1 MAAGIGTVI
10 DGKYIILEQIGK
22 GGMSVVYLA
31 IDNRLNKKW
40 AVKEIKKILQSE
52 DKSAAANRLITEA
65 EFMKRLDHP
74 TLPGIVDIIES
85 EDELYVV
92 MDYIEGE
99 SLDKVL
105 KKYGAQPEEKVI
117 GWAVQ
122 LCGVLGY
129 LHSLDPPIIYRD
141 MKPANIMLKP
151 DGNIKVIDLGIARE
165 YKENSMMDTTVLG
178 TAGYAAPEQ
187 YGSRQTD
194 SRSDIYALGMTLHH
208 LITGIDPR
216 NPDYEYAPVRQW
228 VPGLSEGVEIIIDK
242 CTALL
247 PENRYQ
253 SCNELMYDL
262 ENTKWVEKRV
272 SGRRRIRVL
281 MFMLSMAM
289 AIIFTIVGISVR
301 ILEVQAINRS
311 YNKKLNISEST
322 QYEIRIKTYMEAIDI
337 IPGDTRGYIKLLQAY
352 MDNGI
357 FGDKESNI
365 FTAKYN
371 ENKDKFDT
379 DSSGYLDLSYHAGNI
394 YFYLYSGGDGAFR
407 TRILKSYPYFKIIA
421 TAANKKYKYSSI
433 SYSYYIIG
441 KFYSEYVENAA
452 TDKEPEKGVYVNL
465 INSLNDCLNNIDD
478 YKYDDASYIRLT
490 MYDEIEKLIFEYRR
504 GFASAEVEM
513 EDVISILDK
522 IQSDTDKMQVTR
534 PKSIELRKE
543 ILGQYQWFTD
553 GIRYSYENIN
563 VGG

>member
-1 MAAGIGTVI
+1 MAADIGTVI

-31 IDNRLNKKW
+31 IDNHLNKKW
-40 AVKEIKKILQSE
+40 AVKEIKKILQPG
-52 DKSAAANRLITEA
+52 DKSLNVNSMLTEA

-74 TLPGIVDIIES
+74 ALPGIVDIIET

-99 SLDKVL
+99 SLDRVL
-105 KKYGAQPEEKVI
+105 KKYGAQPEEIVI

-122 LCGVLGY
+122 LCNALGY
-129 LHSLDPPIIYRD
+129 LHSRKPPIIYRD

-165 YKENSMMDTTVLG
+165 YKENSIMDTTVLG

-194 SRSDIYALGMTLHH
+194 SRSDIYSLGMTLHH
-208 LITGIDPR
+208 LLTGIDPR
-216 NPDYEYAPVRQW
+216 KPDYEYAPVRQW
-228 VPGLSEGVEIIIDK
+228 VSGLSEGVEMIIDK
-242 CTALL
+242 CTALS

-262 ENTKWVEKRV
+262 KHPGRVAEEAAGKRH
-272 SGRRRIRVL
+272 IRFL
-281 MFMLSMAM
+281 MFILSVAIT
-289 AIIFTIVGISVR
+289 IIFTIVGISGR
-301 ILEVQAINRS
+301 ILKKQEINNN

-322 QYEIRIKTYMEAIDI
+322 QYEIKIETYLEAIDI
-337 IPGDTRGYIKLLQAY
+337 IPDDARGYIKLLQAY

-365 FTAKYN
+365 FIAKYN

-379 DSSGYLDLSYHAGNI
+379 GSSEYLDLSYQAGNI
-394 YFYLYSGGDGAFR
+394 YFYLYSGGDGTFR
-407 TRILKSYPYFKIIA
+407 TRILKSYPYFKNISE
-421 TAANKKYKYSSI
+421 AANKKYKYSSI

-452 TDKEPEKGVYVNL
+452 TDKEPEKESYVKL
-465 INSLNDCLNNIDD
+465 INSLNDCINNIDS

-490 MYDEIEKLIFEYRR
+490 MYYEIEKLIFEYRR
-504 GFASAEVEM
+504 GFASAEIEI

-522 IQSDTDKMQVTR
+522 IQSDTDKIQVTR
-534 PKSIELRKE
+534 SKSIELKE
-543 ILGQYQWFTD
+543 EVLNRYQWYTD
-553 GIRYSYENIN
+553 EIRHSYNN
-563 VGG
+563 VNMGG